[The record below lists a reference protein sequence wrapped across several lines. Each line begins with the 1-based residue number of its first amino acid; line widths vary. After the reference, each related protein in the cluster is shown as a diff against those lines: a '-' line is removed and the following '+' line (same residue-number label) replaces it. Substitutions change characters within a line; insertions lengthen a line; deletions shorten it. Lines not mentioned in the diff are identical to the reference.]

1 MWAGLPT
8 VVQNAPSML
17 NVPATWHVREND
29 VKILAAALVGYIHYA
44 WQ

>member
-8 VVQNAPSML
+8 AVQNAPSML
-17 NVPATWHVREND
+17 NVPAAWHVRADD
-29 VKILAAALVGYIHYA
+29 VKILATALVGHIQHA